1 MMIETILALLLTMMI
16 LCAFA
21 LGVLSWRL
29 NKDWSEK
36 VDKMNSLC
44 QQMIDMQKEKSDA
57 E

>member
-1 MMIETILALLLTMMI
+1 MMIETIMALLLTMML

-36 VDKMNSLC
+36 VDKLTMLC
-44 QQMIDMQKEKSDA
+44 QQMQKEQEDGRQ
-57 E
+57 

>member
-36 VDKMNSLC
+36 VDTMTMLC
-44 QQMIDMQKEKSDA
+44 RKMQKEKED
-57 E
+57 ERQ

>member
-1 MMIETILALLLTMMI
+1 MMIETILALLLTMML

-36 VDKMNSLC
+36 VDTMTCLC
-44 QQMIDMQKEKSDA
+44 QKMIDMQKEKSDA

>member
-16 LCAFA
+16 LCAFG

-29 NKDWSEK
+29 NKDWSAH